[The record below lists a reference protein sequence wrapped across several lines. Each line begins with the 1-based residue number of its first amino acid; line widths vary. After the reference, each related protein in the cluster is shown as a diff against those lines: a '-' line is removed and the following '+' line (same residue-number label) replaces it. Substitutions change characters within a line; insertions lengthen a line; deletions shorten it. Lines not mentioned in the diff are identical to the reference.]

1 MSKSNYKKRRE
12 MQKQAWGGDKRKTK
26 PNQSEVRSKDTM
38 MSASVSASAPLK
50 DSVSDLTFKEFKP
63 GTALSLYCFIYGV
76 KKKKKKRKKPK

>member
-38 MSASVSASAPLK
+38 MSASA
-50 DSVSDLTFKEFKP
+50 
-63 GTALSLYCFIYGV
+63 
-76 KKKKKKRKKPK
+76 